1 MTRLIA
7 GPSLKLQYFRG
18 VPLATLFENNEVQ
31 GIWNID
37 GRMPVLL
44 LAAAWPR
51 LRRQFA
57 GAVWLAEP
65 PKRPSLC
72 PWLGRFLFGYLLR
85 N

>member
-31 GIWNID
+31 GFGNID

-44 LAAAWPR
+44 LEAAWPR
-51 LRRQFA
+51 A
-57 GAVWLAEP
+57 
-65 PKRPSLC
+65 
-72 PWLGRFLFGYLLR
+72 
-85 N
+85 